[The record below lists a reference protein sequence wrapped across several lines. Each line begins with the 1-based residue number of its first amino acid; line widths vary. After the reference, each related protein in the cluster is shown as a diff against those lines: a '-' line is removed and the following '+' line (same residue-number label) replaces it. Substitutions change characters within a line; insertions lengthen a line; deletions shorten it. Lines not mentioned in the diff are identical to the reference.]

1 MIELGQLEKRH
12 DDFDRR
18 NTRIIAIS
26 VDNLADSQKTQGK
39 VPNLIVLS
47 DEAHALSEAAG
58 VIHPHAGPNGS
69 DTDAPTTILV
79 DRHGQVRWLYR
90 PEQVITRLSPD
101 EVLKAIDEH
110 MK

>member
-12 DDFDRR
+12 ADFAERS
-18 NTRIIAIS
+18 TRVIAIS
-26 VDNLADSQKTQGK
+26 VDNLDYSQDTQGLC
-39 VPNLIVLS
+39 PDLIILS
-47 DEAHALSEAAG
+47 DEAHGLTDAAG
-58 VIHPHAGPNGS
+58 VLHPQSNPNGG

-79 DRHGQVRWLYR
+79 DRHGIVRWLYR